1 MRLAL
6 GLKPF
11 AIRSARDP
19 DGSRRGLICLVEGI
33 AA

>member
-11 AIRSARDP
+11 AFRSARDP
-19 DGSRRGLICLVEGI
+19 DGSRRDLVCLVEEI
-33 AA
+33 TA